1 MFADANAPPA
11 ERPQRDDLIPKV
23 EAARTRAGSVSDLS
37 SVPSESEEDS
47 SELEVYGDVEMK
59 D

>member
-1 MFADANAPPA
+1 MFADANAPPT

-23 EAARTRAGSVSDLS
+23 EAAGSRAGSVSDLS
-37 SVPSESEEDS
+37 SVPSESEDDS
-47 SELEVYGDVEMK
+47 SELEVFRDVVMK